1 MQIETINISELT
13 PYENNA
19 KLHPDEQIEQI
30 KASIE
35 MYGNNDPIAV
45 WGDDNIIVE
54 GHGRY
59 MALKELGAT
68 TAEIIRLD
76 HLTDE
81 QRREYTLVHN
91 KLTMNSDFDFDTLIS
106 ELEDLDFDGVDFGF
120 DIDIDEA
127 DETKI
132 VEDEAP
138 ESPAEPITKLGDL
151 WQMGGHRLIC
161 GDSTDITVVDRLM
174 GGVKADIAFTSPPY
188 NAGTT
193 PTELAQGNDTKYNGN
208 DDNKSESE
216 YRDFLNAY
224 LHCALT
230 VSEYAFMNV
239 QSISNNK
246 IALIDV
252 LSDNKDV
259 YADTII
265 WDKQHGQPA
274 MAHNVL
280 NSVYEY
286 IHIFSH
292 KANRA
297 IGTIDFRGTVDNIL
311 HLPQQRHNEFSSIHN
326 ATFSVEFAAWFISR
340 IAKETVLD
348 SFGGTGTTLIACE
361 QLNRKCYMAEL
372 DPKYCDV
379 IIERYEN
386 LTGKKAVLLND

>member
-106 ELEDLDFDGVDFGF
+106 ELEDLDFDGIDFGF

-127 DETKI
+127 DETEI
-132 VEDEAP
+132 FEDEAP
-138 ESPAEPITKLGDL
+138 EPPTEPITKLGDL

-161 GDSTDITVVDRLM
+161 GDSTDVAVIDRLM
-174 GGVKADIAFTSPPY
+174 DGVKADIAFTSPPY

-297 IGTIDFRGTVDNIL
+297 VGTIDFRGTIDNIL

-340 IAKETVLD
+340 FAKETVLD

-379 IIERYEN
+379 IIQRWEN

>member
-1 MQIETINISELT
+1 MICLT
-13 PYENNA
+13 SVLNC
-19 KLHPDEQIEQI
+19 QT
-30 KASIE
+30 
-35 MYGNNDPIAV
+35 G
-45 WGDDNIIVE
+45 
-54 GHGRY
+54 
-59 MALKELGAT
+59 
-68 TAEIIRLD
+68 
-76 HLTDE
+76 
-81 QRREYTLVHN
+81 
-91 KLTMNSDFDFDTLIS
+91 
-106 ELEDLDFDGVDFGF
+106 GVDQT
-120 DIDIDEA
+120 E
-127 DETKI
+127 
-132 VEDEAP
+132 VSEDDYDGEVH
-138 ESPAEPITKLGDL
+138 EEPKAKVGDL
-151 WQMGGHRLIC
+151 YRLGNHYLIC
-161 GDSTDITVVDRLM
+161 GDCTDISVIDRLM
-174 GGVKADIAFTSPPY
+174 DGVKADIAFTSPPY

-297 IGTIDFRGTVDNIL
+297 IGTIDYRGTIDNIL
-311 HLPQQRHNEFSSIHN
+311 HLPPQRNNEYHKIHN
-326 ATFSVEFAAWFISR
+326 ATFSVEFASWFISR
-340 IAKETVLD
+340 FAKETVLD

-361 QLNRKCYMAEL
+361 QLNRKCYMAEIS
-372 DPKYCDV
+372 PQYIDV
-379 IIERYEN
+379 IIDRWEKF
-386 LTGKKAVLLND
+386 TGKKAELISESEAK